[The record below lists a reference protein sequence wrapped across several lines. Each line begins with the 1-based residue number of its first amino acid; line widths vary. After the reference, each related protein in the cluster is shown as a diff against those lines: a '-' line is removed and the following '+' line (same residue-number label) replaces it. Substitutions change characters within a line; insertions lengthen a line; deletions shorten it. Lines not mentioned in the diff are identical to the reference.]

1 MSVLRDSHTGIV
13 PTTIVYVNTF
23 IAICSFFHEFLSTVR
38 GLPYRV
44 HWEGDAKP
52 QSISDMSRV

>member
-13 PTTIVYVNTF
+13 PKTIVYVNTC

-38 GLPYRV
+38 GLPCR
-44 HWEGDAKP
+44 WAGDAKP
-52 QSISDMSRV
+52 QSIKWV